1 MRDGEQREITLIAR
15 KHIQFGLLS
24 AQDVVKISEFEVTHR
39 DLYTAEDRLPV
50 RNGPLDRRLVSILS
64 YFLGY

>member
-1 MRDGEQREITLIAR
+1 MKELVVSTTPKKI

-50 RNGPLDRRLVSILS
+50 KNGPLDRRLVSC
-64 YFLGY
+64 F

>member
-1 MRDGEQREITLIAR
+1 MAYCFR

-50 RNGPLDRRLVSILS
+50 RNGPLDRRLVSVK
-64 YFLGY
+64 